1 MSTMILVP
9 PGPPAAAP
17 LPPVAIAACTSLW
30 VALFFFLIYSSHP
43 TAAKRSLDFPGGSDG
58 KASVYNV
65 GDLGLIPG
73 SGRFSGE
80 GNGNPLKYSC
90 LECFIATLSI
100 RPTLCIPL
108 CVQSLFSVYICVYTP
123 ALQIGSSVPFSRFH
137 IYALICK
144 IYFSLSDLLSSVL

>member
-1 MSTMILVP
+1 M
-9 PGPPAAAP
+9 
-17 LPPVAIAACTSLW
+17 
-30 VALFFFLIYSSHP
+30 
-43 TAAKRSLDFPGGSDG
+43 LDFPGGSDG

-123 ALQIGSSVPFSRFH
+123 ALRIGSSVPFSRFH
-137 IYALICK
+137 IYAFRYHIC
-144 IYFSLSDLLSSVL
+144 FSLSDLLHSLRQALGSSTSLELTQMCSFLWLSNILLYICTTASLSIHLRMDI

>member
-1 MSTMILVP
+1 MIRE
-9 PGPPAAAP
+9 
-17 LPPVAIAACTSLW
+17 ISLG
-30 VALFFFLIYSSHP
+30 FFFIQVIFPVSFQRQFSLLSKKSL
-43 TAAKRSLDFPGGSDG
+43 LDFPGGSES
-58 KASVYNV
+58 KATVYNTE
-65 GDLGLIPG
+65 DLGSIPG
-73 SGRFSGE
+73 SGRSPGE